1 MLVEFY
7 GDSPLKINHSM
18 KIEWLLITFSLMVL
32 SCSSTEVGEG
42 GNVRIAIDSYSS
54 AEGNDTNAFDFNVR
68 LSETTASS
76 VYPNTPFIA
85 PSEAALNTF
94 LISS

>member
-76 VYPNTPFIA
+76 VSVEYNLEEITA
-85 PSEAALNTF
+85 TKGEW
-94 LISS
+94 